1 MNTEHRVSIRQGCR
15 AVGLARSTYRYTP
28 KPKQDDAVINE
39 LNRLVATHPA
49 IGFWQ
54 SYHRLRLDGRPWNHK
69 RVYRIYTAL
78 GLNIRRRAKKRLPA
92 HVKQRLFQPTGPNQI
107 WSLDYI
113 HDSLWN
119 GCTFRMLNV
128 LDDYNRQVLR
138 IEADTCLPARRV
150 IRVLEQLEESC
161 GLPSMIRVDNGPEF
175 ISHRLDTWCKD
186 RKITLAFIQPG
197 KPTQNAY
204 VERLNGSLRRELL
217 NAYVFRTLDEVREK
231 AQEWQYDYNHP
242 RPHKSL
248 GQQPPVS
255 LLPLESSS
263 FDWAR

>member
-1 MNTEHRVSIRQGCR
+1 MI
-15 AVGLARSTYRYTP
+15 
-28 KPKQDDAVINE
+28 DA
-39 LNRLVATHPA
+39 LNALVAKHLA

-54 SYHRLRLDGRPWNHK
+54 AYHWLRLDGRPWNHK

-78 GLNIRRRAKKRLPA
+78 GLNIRRRTKKRLPA
-92 HVKQRLFQPTGPNQI
+92 RVKQRLFQPKGSNQV

-119 GCTFRMLNV
+119 GHTFRMLNV

-138 IEADTCLPARRV
+138 IAADTCLPARRV
-150 IRVLEQLEESC
+150 IRILEQLEESR

-175 ISHRLDTWCKD
+175 ISQSLDTWCKD

-204 VERLNGSLRRELL
+204 VEGLNGSLRRELL

-231 AQEWQYDYNHP
+231 AQEWQHDYNDR
-242 RPHKSL
+242 RPHRSL
-248 GQQPPVS
+248 GNQPPAH
-255 LLPLESSS
+255 LLPLESYS
-263 FDWAR
+263 FGWAR